1 MSNKQKDELLKAQ
14 ELCLRKEFSVAIG
27 LNNEY
32 ITFCYYEEK
41 LNGNSYFYQDL
52 KENRVLGID

>member
-1 MSNKQKDELLKAQ
+1 
-14 ELCLRKEFSVAIG
+14 

-32 ITFCYYEEK
+32 ITFCYDEEK
-41 LNGNSYFYQDL
+41 LNKDKFYFSDL

>member
-1 MSNKQKDELLKAQ
+1 MSNKQKDELLKIQ
-14 ELCLRKEFSVAIG
+14 ELCLRKEFAIAIG

-32 ITFCYYEEK
+32 VTFCYDEEK
-41 LNGNSYFYQDL
+41 LNGNSYFYQGL